1 MRSPK
6 SFSSISSTG
15 GWGFDVEECEEQNSR
30 NTAIQSGP
38 ARRRKGRLAGQ
49 NGQLSSEAT
58 RMRKARNAMK
68 PPTGA
73 HRLGWRAPEESRE
86 AKPPLAASSSRASTL
101 SEMAGPDC
109 TNDEPRLP
117 GRPLRP
123 HQQGPKKV
131 RREHAGGREAH
142 IKNLTNAHRSWA
154 GPSRRGR
161 GARPSKTFLAGLE
174 SRDRAAKVM

>member
-6 SFSSISSTG
+6 SFSSRSSTG

-73 HRLGWRAPEESRE
+73 HLIMGQFGSEQARRVVQGSGMSGAP
-86 AKPPLAASSSRASTL
+86 
-101 SEMAGPDC
+101 
-109 TNDEPRLP
+109 
-117 GRPLRP
+117 
-123 HQQGPKKV
+123 
-131 RREHAGGREAH
+131 
-142 IKNLTNAHRSWA
+142 
-154 GPSRRGR
+154 
-161 GARPSKTFLAGLE
+161 
-174 SRDRAAKVM
+174 